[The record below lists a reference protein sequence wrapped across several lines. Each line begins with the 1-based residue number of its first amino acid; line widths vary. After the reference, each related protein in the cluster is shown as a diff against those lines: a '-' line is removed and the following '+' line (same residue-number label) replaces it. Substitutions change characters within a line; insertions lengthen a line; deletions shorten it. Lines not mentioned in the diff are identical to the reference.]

1 MLKAVIFDMDGVI
14 VDTEPIHAKAAI
26 ITAANFGISTDTDFC
41 YQYIG
46 STTRKL
52 FEDLVILKDALVSV
66 EDLLQEYSKTRKQ
79 IIQEEGYP
87 IISGVKDL
95 IIQLYKQGM
104 KLAIASSSPKHDIQ
118 QIVKSLGI
126 QKYFDKLISGAEL
139 PNPKPAP
146 DIFLQTL
153 KELGVKK
160 EEVVIIE
167 DSENGCIAARA
178 ANIACI
184 GFINPNSGHQNLDS
198 ASVLCESLNGLDFTY
213 IEHVLKRYNGEPITI
228 AHTKRLVIREL
239 TVHDIK
245 DMYQIYQNE
254 EVKQY
259 IDDMEEYL
267 EVELVKHKAYIR
279 NVYGFYGYGLWGV
292 FNRDGSA
299 LIGRCGIQ
307 NNIID
312 GKEEI
317 ELSYLLDVN
326 HWGMGYA
333 LECTR
338 AVLSYAAQELEINR
352 IVAVIDKYN
361 TRSIKVAQ
369 RIGMSF
375 EKEIEYHDRKCYLY
389 SITDI
394 LETMKRTKAS
404 ELTKNKLDTTLDS
417 LYEKKFNK
425 NHS

>member
-14 VDTEPIHAKAAI
+14 VNTEPIHAKAAI
-26 ITAANFGISTDTDFC
+26 MTAANFGISTDTDFC

-52 FEDLVILKDALVSV
+52 FEDLLILKDASAPL
-66 EDLLQEYSKTRKQ
+66 EDLLQEYHKLRKK

-87 IISGVKDL
+87 IISGVKEL
-95 IIQLYKQGM
+95 IIHLYKNGI
-104 KLAIASSSPKHDIQ
+104 KLAIASSSPKNDILH
-118 QIVKSLGI
+118 IVKTLGI

-139 PNPKPAP
+139 KNPKPAP
-146 DIFLQTL
+146 DVFLQTL
-153 KELGVKK
+153 KELGVNR
-160 EEVVIIE
+160 EETVIIE
-167 DSENGCIAARA
+167 DSDNGCIAAKA

-184 GFINPNSGHQNLDS
+184 GFINPHSGHQHLDS
-198 ASVLCESLNGLDFTY
+198 ASVLCESLIGLDHTY
-213 IEHVLKRYNGEPITI
+213 ISNVLKRSLGEPITI

-245 DMYQIYQNE
+245 DMYQIYQND

-259 IDDMEEYL
+259 IDDMQDYL
-267 EVELVKHKAYIR
+267 EVELVKHTAYIR
-279 NVYGFYGYGLWGV
+279 NVYGFFGYGLWGV

-307 NNIID
+307 NNKID

-338 AVLSYAAQELEINR
+338 AVLSYAAQELQIDR

-375 EKEIEYHDRKCYLY
+375 EKEIEYHDRNCYLY
-389 SITDI
+389 SITNI
-394 LETMKRTKAS
+394 ME
-404 ELTKNKLDTTLDS
+404 KLDV
-417 LYEKKFNK
+417 KK
-425 NHS
+425 S